1 MSGILQGLIGSG
13 KGRLVLTV
21 SGTETNY
28 DLYDK
33 AVAANG
39 STALPLQI
47 ILNITSTGKIGGNAG
62 TVGGWDN
69 VYYIYNNTS
78 GSPYYSSFVGNG
90 RWGLKGASG
99 LVITNEF
106 NSNTKIEINIASGGA
121 IYGGA
126 GCQGISGT
134 FCGSPNYR
142 YGGAG
147 GDAIEV
153 TGNYLITLV
162 NAGNIWGGG
171 GGGAGAP
178 NDQYCDARRVG
189 GPGNGYETQIVTSVG
204 TSPGAPFGGSG
215 TGGAGGTWGN
225 AGSNNSDGNSYGG
238 AAGKAINNSGG
249 STISLT
255 NTGSIIGATS

>member
-39 STALPLQI
+39 STALPLFI
-47 ILNITSTGKIGGNAG
+47 VLNVTSTGKIGGYYGAVNSWGDGAYYL
-62 TVGGWDN
+62 TGG
-69 VYYIYNNTS
+69 
-78 GSPYYSSFVGNG
+78 GQYSDGAWS
-90 RWGLKGASG
+90 LKGKTG
-99 LVITNEF
+99 LTITNEF
-106 NSNTKIEINIASGGA
+106 NAATRIEINVASGGA

-126 GCQGISGT
+126 GCGGISGT
-134 FCGSPNYR
+134 FCGNPSVR
-142 YGGAG
+142 YGGDG
-147 GDAIEV
+147 GDAIGV
-153 TGNYLITLV
+153 SGNYTIAIV
-162 NAGNIWGGG
+162 NAGNIWGAG

-178 NDQYCDARRVG
+178 NDQYCDARRYGGVG
-189 GPGNGYETQIVTSVG
+189 YGYESRIVTSVG
-204 TSPGAPFGGSG
+204 NGPLSAFGGSG
-215 TGGAGGTWGN
+215 TGGSGGGWGS